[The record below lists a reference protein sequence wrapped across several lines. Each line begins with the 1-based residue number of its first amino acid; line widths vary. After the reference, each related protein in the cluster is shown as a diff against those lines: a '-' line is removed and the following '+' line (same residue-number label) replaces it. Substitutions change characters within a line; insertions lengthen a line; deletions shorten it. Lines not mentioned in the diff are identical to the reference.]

1 MFVPLTTHQTIFA
14 IATSVVVFAMLV
26 ELVRRRRLREEYAW
40 LWLLTGAAMI
50 VLISWPRLLA
60 FVTHAIGAAT
70 PLTTLL
76 IFSLLF
82 LLAIVVHYSVIISRL
97 TTQMKN
103 LTQELALLSG
113 RVDRVGRQ
121 VVD

>member
-1 MFVPLTTHQTIFA
+1 
-14 IATSVVVFAMLV
+14 MLL

-50 VLISWPRLLA
+50 VLLSWQRLLV
-60 FVTHAIGAAT
+60 FVTAIIGAVS

-103 LTQELALLSG
+103 LAQEVALLST
-113 RVDRVGRQ
+113 RVDRIDGT
-121 VVD
+121 

>member
-1 MFVPLTTHQTIFA
+1 MFVPLTSHQTAFA
-14 IATSVVVFAMLV
+14 VATSIVVFVLLV

-50 VLISWPRLLA
+50 MLVSWPRLLA
-60 FVTHAIGAAT
+60 FVTHAIGAVT

-82 LLAIVVHYSVIISRL
+82 MLAIVVHYSVIISQL
-97 TTQMKN
+97 TTSVKN
-103 LTQELALLSG
+103 LTQEIALLSN
-113 RVDRVGRQ
+113 RVDRIDRPGH
-121 VVD
+121 

>member
-1 MFVPLTTHQTIFA
+1 MFVPLTAHQTIFA
-14 IATSVVVFAMLV
+14 IATSVVVFVMLV
-26 ELVRRRRLREEYAW
+26 DLVRRRRLREEYAW

-103 LTQELALLSG
+103 LTQEVALLSNQ
-113 RVDRVGRQ
+113 VEQVGRQ
-121 VVD
+121 VVG

>member
-1 MFVPLTTHQTIFA
+1 MFVPLTLHQTVFA
-14 IATSVVVFAMLV
+14 IATSVVVFFLLI

-50 VLISWPRLLA
+50 ALVSWPRLLA
-60 FVTHAIGAAT
+60 FVTHAIGAVT

-82 LLAIVVHYSVIISRL
+82 LLAIVVHYSVLISGL
-97 TTQMKN
+97 TIQVKN
-103 LTQELALLSG
+103 LTQEIALLANRVE
-113 RVDRVGRQ
+113 RVDRANQ
-121 VVD
+121 P